1 MKLLYF
7 KIITLFTTSNQL
19 GNYKKSFSLYYYDLV
34 RTLFVTLA
42 FTGILST
49 GWFGIPLA
57 PRYFTDV
64 PINNLDIIFAIF
76 SSLGSIWGIMA
87 YREFTK
93 TRDNILLVRDL
104 CKKIDPLIGDYDYST
119 FNPITKKN
127 ELGYFPVGPTD
138 FWDRETVVPE
148 WLDKGKYWHIMLRLQ
163 IKNKEIL
170 LKVVKDNDLPFFS
183 GKRNVATTSRENLK
197 TDSKFKKKYRYVVC
211 VPQWLVM
218 NTELSNFS
226 RSELNV
232 NDSDF
237 GLLMNAINKPL
248 GLASNDITQH
258 EKQRIKY
265 SWKFSSLPIYLIKS
279 LPIQIIYKE
288 IFTKTAKYIPAQKKH
303 IIEETNI
310 NLAYLSNDELIES
323 LLVLARIKNIPSKSI
338 AKINIILQFLK
349 NEYQKLGLGDG
360 SKRYHN
366 LHHSLE
372 VAYASLQMLPEEL
385 HGYYFLEEDYE
396 YILVASLL
404 HDYDPYQYNYK
415 TSIGLYR
422 FEGPKVE
429 NTIGEL
435 LKIRIIDAYFSMN
448 EIEFKNY
455 FRHYQYPLLPPVD
468 YVTTHPEFVKSN
480 KPLQSLIIETL
491 IWRTDYP
498 FTKKTHAQRNYY
510 ALIDKIS
517 HLIGLSEKYI
527 LLSEVLSLADLSVTY
542 MSSDPI
548 NAWYRVTSL
557 YEELNL
563 PRSEAISR
571 TDQFFSEIMKI
582 ELFQELLNNRNFSG
596 VFKQR
601 WNLVY
606 QFYHEG
612 NPSTQ
617 INRTIENAEISY
629 SKINLQIGVQTGDVL
644 YHIALEH
651 KDEYFIGISTNEDAV
666 LHIKDKFANLKQQ
679 NVSCFW
685 GDAKKLLPNLQSR
698 SIDNILFILNNFPNF
713 NNHNGQDSELLLLFK
728 GVSIS
733 LKSHGTFQILTNI
746 NKNSE
751 KEKEIIKIASKYGF
765 QLLKSNDD
773 HKIYFPQSYIPKEF
787 FPTDSVSLLV
797 FHLYINSTIVG

>member
-7 KIITLFTTSNQL
+7 KIITLFMPSNQL

-76 SSLGSIWGIMA
+76 SFLGSIWGIMA

-93 TRDNILLVRDL
+93 TRDNVLLVRDL
-104 CKKIDPLIGDYDYST
+104 CKKMDPLIGDYEYST
-119 FNPITKKN
+119 FNPITKKY
-127 ELGYFPVGPTD
+127 ESGYFPIGPTE

-163 IKNKEIL
+163 IKNKEII

-218 NTELSNFS
+218 NTELSIFS
-226 RSELNV
+226 RNGLNG
-232 NDSDF
+232 NDSNF
-237 GLLMNAINKPL
+237 GVLMNAINKQL

-258 EKQRIKY
+258 EKQRIKF

-323 LLVLARIKNIPSKSI
+323 LLVLARLKNIRSKSI
-338 AKINIILQFLK
+338 EKIHILLQFLK
-349 NEYQKLGLGDG
+349 NEYEKLGLGDG

-372 VAYASLQMLPEEL
+372 VAYVSLQMLPEEL

-404 HDYDPYQYNYK
+404 HDYDPYQFKNK
-415 TSIGLYR
+415 TSIGLHR

-429 NTIGEL
+429 NTIKEH

-455 FRHYQYPLLPPVD
+455 FRHYQYPLLPPID
-468 YVTTHPEFVKSN
+468 YVSTHPEFVKSN

-498 FTKKTHAQRNYY
+498 FTKKTSAQRNYY

-517 HLIGLSEKYI
+517 HLIGSSEKYI

-582 ELFQELLNNRNFSG
+582 DLFQELLNNRNFSG

-617 INRTIENAEISY
+617 IKRTIENAEISY
-629 SKINLQIGVQTGDVL
+629 SKINLLIGIQTGDIL
-644 YHIALEH
+644 YHVALEH

-666 LHIKDKFANLKQQ
+666 LNIKEKFARLNQQ

-685 GDAKKLLPNLQSR
+685 GDAKKLLLNLQSR
-698 SIDNILFILNNFPNF
+698 SIDNILFILNNFRNY
-713 NNHNGQDSELLLLFK
+713 NNHNGEDSELLLLFK
-728 GVSIS
+728 GVSQS
-733 LKSHGTFQILTNI
+733 LKSNGTFQILTNI
-746 NKNSE
+746 NKNSD
-751 KEKEIIKIASKYGF
+751 KEKEIINIASTYGF
-765 QLLKSNDD
+765 HLLKSNYD

-787 FPTDSVSLLV
+787 FSIDSVSLLV
-797 FHLYINSTIVG
+797 FYLHIKSTTI

>member
-19 GNYKKSFSLYYYDLV
+19 GTYKKSFSLYYYDLV

-104 CKKIDPLIGDYDYST
+104 CKKIDPHIGDYEYST

-127 ELGYFPVGPTD
+127 ELGYFPIGPTD

-323 LLVLARIKNIPSKSI
+323 LLVLARIKNIRSKSI

-422 FEGPKVE
+422 
-429 NTIGEL
+429 
-435 LKIRIIDAYFSMN
+435 
-448 EIEFKNY
+448 
-455 FRHYQYPLLPPVD
+455 
-468 YVTTHPEFVKSN
+468 
-480 KPLQSLIIETL
+480 
-491 IWRTDYP
+491 
-498 FTKKTHAQRNYY
+498 
-510 ALIDKIS
+510 
-517 HLIGLSEKYI
+517 
-527 LLSEVLSLADLSVTY
+527 
-542 MSSDPI
+542 
-548 NAWYRVTSL
+548 
-557 YEELNL
+557 
-563 PRSEAISR
+563 
-571 TDQFFSEIMKI
+571 
-582 ELFQELLNNRNFSG
+582 
-596 VFKQR
+596 
-601 WNLVY
+601 
-606 QFYHEG
+606 
-612 NPSTQ
+612 
-617 INRTIENAEISY
+617 
-629 SKINLQIGVQTGDVL
+629 
-644 YHIALEH
+644 
-651 KDEYFIGISTNEDAV
+651 
-666 LHIKDKFANLKQQ
+666 
-679 NVSCFW
+679 
-685 GDAKKLLPNLQSR
+685 
-698 SIDNILFILNNFPNF
+698 
-713 NNHNGQDSELLLLFK
+713 
-728 GVSIS
+728 
-733 LKSHGTFQILTNI
+733 
-746 NKNSE
+746 
-751 KEKEIIKIASKYGF
+751 
-765 QLLKSNDD
+765 
-773 HKIYFPQSYIPKEF
+773 
-787 FPTDSVSLLV
+787 
-797 FHLYINSTIVG
+797 